1 MKKFLIIILS
11 NLIIISNLSAETFT
25 VALKKAYKNNSEL
38 NAERENI
45 SISEQELKISMSSYF
60 PTITLEGSKSQDE
73 TDKLTNRDGSNATI
87 TDVDT
92 ETKSISVTQTLFD
105 FGRGADLSKS
115 KIGINLAKAK
125 LLKKEQDILYK
136 TVAAYTGLI
145 SANEKLEINRANIE
159 LLSRQVETD
168 RIRLERGQISLSD
181 VSQSESSLA
190 GAEASFIQA
199 QSDLLTSKLN
209 YENIIGPLG
218 NAQSL
223 DKSSIISYQI
233 PGSLNS
239 AIEQSKKSNPDLII
253 AEMEYEQSKKD
264 TSIARSELVP
274 TAKLS
279 LEKSYSDD
287 LSATYDER
295 DKETLKATVT
305 WPFYSGGKNLASLNK
320 NKNIENRSRLTL
332 DSEIKQNQTNVA
344 SAWSNF
350 QSNKSLE
357 TQKNL
362 LLNNMI
368 KKNQTDVA
376 SAWSNYQSNKSLL
389 DSVRAQVNAAE
400 IANEGIVA
408 EYNSGSDRTTLEVI
422 QSNSLLLNAQIS
434 LSDSERNYILSQFN
448 LLKSIGLLNSEYLK
462 LR

>member
-1 MKKFLIIILS
+1 MKKFLIFIFSFLFLFS
-11 NLIIISNLSAETFT
+11 SSYAETFT
-25 VALKKAYKNNSEL
+25 EALKKAYKNNSEL

-73 TDKLTNRDGSNATI
+73 TDKLTNRNGSNATI

-136 TVAAYTGLI
+136 TVAAYTGLV
-145 SANEKLEINRANIE
+145 SANEKLEINRANVE

-223 DKSSIISYQI
+223 DKSSIINYQI

-264 TSIARSELVP
+264 TLIARSELVP

-287 LSATYDER
+287 FSATYDER

-350 QSNKSLE
+350 QSNKSL
-357 TQKNL
+357 
-362 LLNNMI
+362 LN
-368 KKNQTDVA
+368 
-376 SAWSNYQSNKSLL
+376 
-389 DSVRAQVNAAE
+389 SVQLQVRAAE
-400 IANEGIVA
+400 IANEGITA
-408 EYNSGSDRTTLEVI
+408 EYNSGSSGRTTLEVI

-434 LSDSERNYILSQFN
+434 LADSERNFILSQFN
-448 LLKSIGLLNSEYLK
+448 FLKSIGLLNSDYLK